1 MDRITQY
8 REIIERVLTET
19 WDYLKTG
26 AASGMEVEYK
36 LLFDRERDSYG
47 LLMVG
52 FGRAHRIHN
61 LMIHL
66 EIINGKVWLQADN
79 TDLEIARELEKAGI
93 RKDEIVLGFHQAKV
107 RPYTEYAAA

>member
-8 REIIERVLTET
+8 RQIIENVLTET
-19 WDYLKTG
+19 LAFLNSG
-26 AASGMEVEYK
+26 ADPSVEYR

-47 LLMVG
+47 LVAIG
-52 FGRAHRIHN
+52 FSNKRRIHHF
-61 LMIHL
+61 LIHL

-79 TDLEIARELEKAGI
+79 TDFVIARDLERAGLS
-93 RKDEIVLGFHQAKV
+93 KNEIVLGFQEPKV